1 MDSQIGMNSKFYGNA
16 QKTRET
22 CGTDHFEKRAGLRVL
37 VIVLTGVGWS
47 ALPLTDAN
55 ALKMSRLFDNLH
67 QVE

>member
-37 VIVLTGVGWS
+37 VIVLTGVGVG
-47 ALPLTDAN
+47 L
-55 ALKMSRLFDNLH
+55 R
-67 QVE
+67 

>member
-37 VIVLTGVGWS
+37 VIVITGVG
-47 ALPLTDAN
+47 LLTDAN
-55 ALKMSRLFDNLH
+55 ALKMSGLFDNLH

>member
-37 VIVLTGVGWS
+37 VIVLTGVG
-47 ALPLTDAN
+47 LQ
-55 ALKMSRLFDNLH
+55 MR
-67 QVE
+67 